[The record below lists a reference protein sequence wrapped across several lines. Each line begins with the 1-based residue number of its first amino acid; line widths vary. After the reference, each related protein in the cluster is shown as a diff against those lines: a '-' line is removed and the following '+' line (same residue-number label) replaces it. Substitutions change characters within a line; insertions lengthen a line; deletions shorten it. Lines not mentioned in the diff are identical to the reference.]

1 MSKVAFVG
9 NKKLGYL
16 FRSFDFSFFPAE
28 NESEAKEK
36 ILEIYKKRNFDIV
49 ITTEELAGELSE
61 FIRKKENVFP
71 VIFVLPSPAKHEQL
85 GIQWIRKSVERAV
98 GIDILSKNE

>member
-16 FRSFDFSFFPAE
+16 FRSFDFSVFPAE
-28 NESEAKEK
+28 NGSEAKEK
-36 ILEIYKKRNFDIV
+36 ILEIYKKKSFDIV
-49 ITTEELAGELSE
+49 ITTEELAGELGE
-61 FIRKKENVFP
+61 FIQEKTDVFP